1 MQRAQV
7 GAELVEQAGVEEQDG
22 TIETIAVREEVRI
35 DDGDDRFLMVRP
47 FYGLRVTYELVY
59 PPPVGEQT
67 WVFTM
72 HDEGDFRREI
82 APDPT
87 DVVLQCLRTQT
98 IDNVRTRFVDWVLG
112 EPSLWRLSPA
122 ALFVQAMEED
132 ICRK

>member
-1 MQRAQV
+1 MKASLRGLVGVAAILWSSTAGAEFWQTQNFLAQPPDAQRAYV
-7 GAELVEQAGVEEQDG
+7 TG
-22 TIETIAVREEVRI
+22 
-35 DDGDDRFLMVRP
+35 LMDM
-47 FYGLRVTYELVY
+47 Y
-59 PPPVGEQT
+59 Q
-67 WVFTM
+67 
-72 HDEGDFRREI
+72 HARREI